1 MIRIQ
6 YLHYKIS
13 QTYMEQKKK
22 KKEMIRITNQHGI
35 IYNPTLVTFDDSL
48 HDHHP
53 IYQKYHAAWTFE
65 QISTSCYP
73 KSTNLSPTVPDRFHI
88 ERKHRAGGVSQV
100 RIKPGRTG
108 EFSSVESVPTS
119 CEHSLI
125 FSRTTIQ
132 FAMNRTSFILSF
144 SFLLLVSASAWPF
157 RRRDVFDNAVDS
169 PHGVIAHLQ
178 HFGELLYRNPDNET
192 GTIVANWHEG
202 WDRNPEELG
211 NYAEGDI
218 LFPPQLGKNGLKA
231 EAARW
236 PGGVVPYMISPY
248 FGKREI

>member
-1 MIRIQ
+1 MNFRQ
-6 YLHYKIS
+6 WN
-13 QTYMEQKKK
+13 
-22 KKEMIRITNQHGI
+22 RFQHLA
-35 IYNPTLVTFDDSL
+35 NTL
-48 HDHHP
+48 
-53 IYQKYHAAWTFE
+53 K
-65 QISTSCYP
+65 
-73 KSTNLSPTVPDRFHI
+73 
-88 ERKHRAGGVSQV
+88 
-100 RIKPGRTG
+100 
-108 EFSSVESVPTS
+108 
-119 CEHSLI
+119 HSLE
-125 FSRTTIQ
+125 RRIQ
-132 FAMNRTSFILSF
+132 FAMNRASFILSF
-144 SFLLLVSASAWPF
+144 SFVFLMVSASAWPF

-248 FGKREI
+248 FGKREIWLHFGNFNIWHH